1 MSDASTATATS
12 RRKRIGVSS
21 FRRARP
27 RPSSTAAYGWKGVLD
42 TSIAFRQPEVPKV
55 ERPCRS
61 LCQCPPADVNRGVFA
76 FLPSAHLMGVEYISA
91 EQRPVSVRTG
101 GLSTAG
107 ERCFAFFDRECSGE
121 SLRPNTPPRVPV
133 PDLDGDSLGGILSI

>member
-1 MSDASTATATS
+1 MSPTFATLRSLSADLYPLPDRLRLLPQPPLT
-12 RRKRIGVSS
+12 
-21 FRRARP
+21 ARP
-27 RPSSTAAYGWKGVLD
+27 ASGNLNSPND
-42 TSIAFRQPEVPKV
+42 

-61 LCQCPPADVNRGVFA
+61 LCQRPPAGVNRGVFA

-107 ERCFAFFDRECSGE
+107 ERCFAFFCTRN
-121 SLRPNTPPRVPV
+121 PIPK
-133 PDLDGDSLGGILSI
+133 

>member
-1 MSDASTATATS
+1 MENST
-12 RRKRIGVSS
+12 VPH
-21 FRRARP
+21 FLP
-27 RPSSTAAYGWKGVLD
+27 PSGLPLD
-42 TSIAFRQPEVPKV
+42 TTIAFRQPEVPKV

-107 ERCFAFFDRECSGE
+107 ERCFAFFC
-121 SLRPNTPPRVPV
+121 
-133 PDLDGDSLGGILSI
+133 IL